1 MTSISDLTKDL
12 KQGDIKALAR
22 AITYVE
28 NEITG
33 SAALLENID
42 ARATPT
48 IGITGPAGAGKS
60 SLVNSL
66 IHLLLMQKQRIGV
79 VAVDPSSP
87 FNYGSLLGD
96 RIRLADHFNNSE
108 VFIRSV
114 ATRGSL
120 GGLSDKIME
129 VVFVMSAFP
138 FDYIFIETVGV
149 GQSEVELAGL
159 ADTTI
164 VTMVPD
170 AGDEIQTMKAG
181 LMEIAD
187 IFVVNKADHV
197 GADRFAK
204 NLRSLSA
211 SRINDEWKIPV
222 LKTIATA
229 KEGISELHQEILRHQ
244 QAGFSNKRKPF
255 LLAEKCWRIIQK
267 EKMKEVNKKM
277 LLKEITRLMSDQ
289 YFNVYRFAKHYF

>member
-1 MTSISDLTKDL
+1 
-12 KQGDIKALAR
+12 
-22 AITYVE
+22 
-28 NEITG
+28 
-33 SAALLENID
+33 
-42 ARATPT
+42 
-48 IGITGPAGAGKS
+48 
-60 SLVNSL
+60 
-66 IHLLLMQKQRIGV
+66 
-79 VAVDPSSP
+79 
-87 FNYGSLLGD
+87 
-96 RIRLADHFNNSE
+96 
-108 VFIRSV
+108 
-114 ATRGSL
+114 
-120 GGLSDKIME
+120 
-129 VVFVMSAFP
+129 
-138 FDYIFIETVGV
+138 V